1 MIINKALLK
10 TTMLNLATER
20 LIYSERAYAHY
31 LCRSAHDQSEA
42 RDRGQVSQ
50 QFGDAEIAQAFEC
63 PLHTHTEALDTL
75 RAIDFG
81 PKQEVVEGAAVC
93 FNGRWFVV
101 AIATTE
107 FVCDRI
113 TYMGISRQAP
123 IFKAMEGKAAG
134 DVFEFNGREI
144 RIEAVA

>member
-1 MIINKALLK
+1 
-10 TTMLNLATER
+10 MLNLAAER
-20 LIYSERAYAHY
+20 LTYSERAYAHY

-42 RDRGQVSQ
+42 VDRGQVSQ
-50 QFGDAEIAQAFEC
+50 QFGDAEVAQGFEC
-63 PLHTHTEALDTL
+63 PLHTHAEALATL

-81 PKQEVVEGAAVC
+81 PKQEVVEGAVVC
-93 FNGRWFVV
+93 FSGRWFVV

-107 FVCDRI
+107 FACGRL

-123 IFKAMEGKAAG
+123 IFEAMRGKAAG
-134 DVFEFNGREI
+134 DIFEFNGREI